1 MEILKKLDGSELTIS
16 LVGELNSSTAPELDK
31 LISESLKGVTTLIF
45 DFEKLDYLSSAGL
58 RILLVSQKAM
68 DKQGKMIVRHVNDE
82 IMDILSMTGFVSIL
96 TIEN

>member
-45 DFEKLDYLSSAGL
+45 DFEKLNYLSSAGL

-68 DKQGKMIVRHVNDE
+68 DKQGKMIVRHVNEE

>member
-68 DKQGKMIVRHVNDE
+68 DKQGKMIVRHVNEE